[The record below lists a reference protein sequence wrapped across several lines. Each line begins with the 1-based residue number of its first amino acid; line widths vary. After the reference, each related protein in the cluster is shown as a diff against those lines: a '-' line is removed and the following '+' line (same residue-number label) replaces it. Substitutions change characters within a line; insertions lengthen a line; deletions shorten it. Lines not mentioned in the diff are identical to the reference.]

1 MSAVTRT
8 TNLRLTALLRE
19 SGYSNGAFGR
29 AVRSTSERVGW
40 PVTCDHVSVARWLR
54 GQQPR
59 PETADL
65 ILMVL
70 SQKLGRRVTAADAGI
85 RAAGVLPSV
94 PDVVVSTA
102 VEHDFEVMRRR
113 LDWLTAEAAHL
124 TRTLEAVRSGKAA
137 PEPVQARPSAQATVY
152 RRASR
157 RAAAHAAFRAGAA
170 VAR

>member
-1 MSAVTRT
+1 MSTGNRT
-8 TNLRLTALLRE
+8 TNLRLAALLRE
-19 SGYSNGAFGR
+19 SGYSNKAFGR
-29 AVRSTSERVGW
+29 VVRSTSERVGW
-40 PVTCDHVSVARWLR
+40 PVTCDHVNVARWLR

-70 SQKLGRRVTAADAGI
+70 SQKLGRRVSGADAGI

-94 PDVVVSTA
+94 PDVVVATA
-102 VEHDFEVMRRR
+102 VERDLEVMRRR

-124 TRTLEAVRSGKAA
+124 ARALDAVRDGKAA
-137 PEPVQARPSAQATVY
+137 PEPVRARPAAQATVY
-152 RRASR
+152 RRATH

-170 VAR
+170 VAG